1 MSTDQPA
8 PPIIVGVD
16 DSTAAT
22 VAVWWA
28 AVEAARHAP
37 HRASSTQS
45 AYRPTMAADCVGSH
59 GRGGFAEIT
68 LGSVGQAVLQAA
80 DIPVIIARP
89 R

>member
-1 MSTDQPA
+1 MSTDQPT
-8 PPIIVGVD
+8 PPIAVGVD
-16 DSTAAT
+16 DFTAAT
-22 VAVWWA
+22 AAVRWA
-28 AVEAARHAP
+28 AVEAARHA

-59 GRGGFAEIT
+59 GRGGFAEMT
-68 LGSVGQAVLQAA
+68 LGSVGKAVLQAA